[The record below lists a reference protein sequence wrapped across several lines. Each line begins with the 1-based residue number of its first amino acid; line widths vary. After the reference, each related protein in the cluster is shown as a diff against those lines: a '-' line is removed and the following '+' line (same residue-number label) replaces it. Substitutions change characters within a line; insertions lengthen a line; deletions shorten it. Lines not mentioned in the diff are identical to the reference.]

1 MKITRRVVF
10 ASPYNSLMPDPVT
23 HNRPTQHDG
32 KVHGVIVGV
41 RRDDG
46 RWLVIRRS
54 EKVAAPLRI
63 AFPGG
68 AQEPGEDRALAAAR
82 EFREEIGVDVRI
94 VKHVWHHVSPRRPL
108 ILWGYLGKVDRL
120 DDLRPCGDEVA
131 EVLFLTADELA
142 AHPDALEY
150 SDAFARSLDA
160 AAATLSEHEA

>member
-1 MKITRRVVF
+1 
-10 ASPYNSLMPDPVT
+10 MPDPVT